1 MLPVSETDVTCQRP
15 DWFAIWSLIRAILSP
30 VLKKILIANRGE
42 IAVRVIRAARELG
55 IATVAVYSE
64 LDRNALHVRLADEA
78 YALGGQTA
86 AESYLNTEA
95 ILKAITDS
103 GADGVHPGYGF
114 FSENADFARAITAM
128 GVAFIGPPPEAID
141 EMGDKVSS
149 RKAAL
154 RGGAPIVPG
163 TTEFVTTAKEITDF
177 GNEFGWP
184 VAIKA
189 AFGGGGR
196 GMKVVQS
203 AAEVQDAMDSAQ
215 REARNFF
222 GRDEIYVERYL
233 TWPRHIEV
241 QLVGDKHGNVVWVST
256 RDCSAQRRHQKLIE
270 EAPAPGLP
278 DGVEEAMGAAAVKA
292 AKAVG
297 YFNAGTVEF
306 IYQDGDFFFLEMN
319 TRLQVEHPV
328 TEVITG
334 IDLVEWQIRVASGE
348 KLPMTQ
354 DEVRALQRGHAIEV
368 RINAENPAGG
378 KFLPSPGP
386 ITKLTAPD
394 GFGVRFDGGYETG
407 DEISQYYD
415 NLVGKVIVWGKDRDT
430 AIARTVRAL
439 KEMVVEGVATTIPA
453 DIAILEHPDF
463 AAVTHST
470 KWVEEVLDLSGIES
484 GPVVAPADADAPL
497 VQRQTTVEVNGRR
510 FDVKLWVPESAG
522 VAAAAPAK
530 KKAARSASA
539 SGGGA
544 GGGSGQIAVPMQGTI
559 VKVLVEV
566 GQAVEAGQSV
576 VVLEAMKMENQ
587 IEADKSG
594 TIKAVNVK
602 PGDTVGAGDV
612 VVVIE

>member
-1 MLPVSETDVTCQRP
+1 MLPVSGTDVTCQRP

-354 DEVRALQRGHAIEV
+354 EEVRALQRGHAIEV

-394 GFGVRFDGGYETG
+394 GFGVRFDGGYESG

-453 DIAILEHPDF
+453 DIAILDHPDF

-470 KWVEEVLDLSGIES
+470 KWVEEVLDLSSIES
-484 GPVVAPADADAPL
+484 GAVAPATDGDTPL

-522 VAAAAPAK
+522 VATSAPAK
-530 KKAARSASA
+530 KKAARSSSS

-587 IEADKSG
+587 IEADKTG
-594 TIKAVNVK
+594 TVKAVNVK
-602 PGDTVGAGDV
+602 PGDTVGSGDV

>member
-1 MLPVSETDVTCQRP
+1 
-15 DWFAIWSLIRAILSP
+15 

-42 IAVRVIRAARELG
+42 IAVRVIRAAREMG

-95 ILKAITDS
+95 ILKAIKDS

-114 FSENADFARAITAM
+114 FSENPDFARAITAM

-163 TTEFVTTAKEITDF
+163 TTEFCTSAQEIIDF
-177 GNEFGWP
+177 GREFGWP

-203 AAEVQDAMDSAQ
+203 EAEVQEAMDSAQ
-215 REARNFF
+215 REAKNFF

-241 QLVGDKHGNVVWVST
+241 QLVGDKQGNVVWIST
-256 RDCSAQRRHQKLIE
+256 RDCSAQRRHQKLVE

-297 YFNAGTVEF
+297 YYNAGTVEF

-328 TEVITG
+328 SEVITG

-348 KLPMTQ
+348 SLPMTQ
-354 DEVRALQRGHAIEV
+354 EEVRAAQRGAAIEI

-386 ITKLTAPD
+386 ITKLVAPD
-394 GFGVRFDGGYETG
+394 GFGVRFDGGYESG

-415 NLVGKVIVWGKDRDT
+415 NLVGKVIVWGKDRPT
-430 AIARTVRAL
+430 AIARTIRAL
-439 KEMVVEGVATTIPA
+439 KEMVVEGIATTIPA

-463 AAVTHST
+463 AGVTHST
-470 KWVEEVLDLSGIES
+470 KWVEEVLDLSGIDAT
-484 GPVVAPADADAPL
+484 PVAPAADGDAPL

-522 VAAAAPAK
+522 VAAAGPAK
-530 KKAARSASA
+530 KKAARSASG

>member
-1 MLPVSETDVTCQRP
+1 M
-15 DWFAIWSLIRAILSP
+15 
-30 VLKKILIANRGE
+30 
-42 IAVRVIRAARELG
+42 G

-95 ILKAITDS
+95 ILKAIKDS

-114 FSENADFARAITAM
+114 FSENPDFARAITAM

-163 TTEFVTTAKEITDF
+163 TTEFCTSAQEIIDF
-177 GNEFGWP
+177 GREFGWP
-184 VAIKA
+184 IAIKA

-196 GMKVVQS
+196 GMKVVQAES
-203 AAEVQDAMDSAQ
+203 EVQEAMDSAQ
-215 REARNFF
+215 REAKNFF

-241 QLVGDKHGNVVWVST
+241 QLVGDKQGNVVWIST

-297 YFNAGTVEF
+297 YYNAGTVEF

-328 TEVITG
+328 SEVITG

-348 KLPMTQ
+348 PLPMTQ
-354 DEVRALQRGHAIEV
+354 EEVRAAQRGAAIEI

-386 ITKLTAPD
+386 ITKLVAPD
-394 GFGVRFDGGYETG
+394 GFGVRFDGGYESG

-415 NLVGKVIVWGKDRDT
+415 NLVGKVIVWGKDRPT
-430 AIARTVRAL
+430 AIARTIRAL
-439 KEMVVEGVATTIPA
+439 KEMVVEGIATTIPA

-470 KWVEEVLDLSGIES
+470 KWVEEVLDLSGIDAS
-484 GPVVAPADADAPL
+484 PVAPAADGDAPL

-522 VAAAAPAK
+522 VAAAGPAK
-530 KKAARSASA
+530 KKTARAASG

-594 TIKAVNVK
+594 TIKAINVK

>member
-1 MLPVSETDVTCQRP
+1 M
-15 DWFAIWSLIRAILSP
+15 
-30 VLKKILIANRGE
+30 
-42 IAVRVIRAARELG
+42 G

-95 ILKAITDS
+95 ILKAIKDS

-114 FSENADFARAITAM
+114 FSENPDFARAITAM

-163 TTEFVTTAKEITDF
+163 TTEFCTSAQEIKDF
-177 GNEFGWP
+177 GKEFGWP

-196 GMKVVQS
+196 GMKVVHS
-203 AAEVQDAMDSAQ
+203 EAEVQEAMDSAQ
-215 REARNFF
+215 REAKNFF
-222 GRDEIYVERYL
+222 GRDEVYVERYL

-241 QLVGDKHGNVVWVST
+241 QLVGDKHGNVVWIST

-297 YFNAGTVEF
+297 YYNAGTVEF

-328 TEVITG
+328 SEVITG

-348 KLPMTQ
+348 PLPMTQ
-354 DEVRALQRGHAIEV
+354 EEVRAAQRGAAIEI

-386 ITKLTAPD
+386 ITKLVAPD
-394 GFGVRFDGGYETG
+394 GFGIRFDGGYESG

-415 NLVGKVIVWGKDRDT
+415 NLVGKVIVWGKDRPT
-430 AIARTVRAL
+430 AIARTIRAL
-439 KEMVVEGVATTIPA
+439 KEMVVEGIATTIPA

-470 KWVEEVLDLSGIES
+470 KWVEEVLDLSGIDAT
-484 GPVVAPADADAPL
+484 PVAPAADGDAPL

-522 VAAAAPAK
+522 VAAAGPAK

>member
-1 MLPVSETDVTCQRP
+1 M
-15 DWFAIWSLIRAILSP
+15 AP
-30 VLKKILIANRGE
+30 VLQKILIANRGE

-86 AESYLNTEA
+86 AESYLNTERILAA
-95 ILKAITDS
+95 IRES

-114 FSENADFARAITAM
+114 FSENADFAQAIADL
-128 GVAFIGPPPEAID
+128 GVAFIGPPASAIV

-149 RKAAL
+149 RRAAL

-163 TTEFVTTAKEITDF
+163 TTEFCTSAKEISDF
-177 GNEFGWP
+177 GAEYGYP

-203 AAEVQDAMDSAQ
+203 ADQVQEAMDSAQ
-215 REARNFF
+215 REAKAFF
-222 GRDEIYVERYL
+222 GRDEIYVEKYL

-241 QLVGDKHGNVVWVST
+241 QLVGDQHGNYVWVSL

-270 EAPAPGLP
+270 EAPAPALP

-292 AKAVG
+292 ASAVG
-297 YFNAGTVEF
+297 YYNAGTVEF
-306 IYQDGDFFFLEMN
+306 IYQDGEFFFLEMN

-354 DEVRALQRGHAIEV
+354 AEVAANRRGAAIEV

-378 KFLPSPGP
+378 KFLPSPGL
-386 ITKLTAPD
+386 ITTLKAPD
-394 GFGVRFDGGYETG
+394 GFGVRFDAGYEAG

-415 NLVGKVIVWGKDRDT
+415 NLVGKLIVWGKDRPT
-430 AIARTVRAL
+430 AIARTIRAL
-439 KEMVVEGVATTIPA
+439 EEMKIEGVATTIPA
-453 DIAILEHPDF
+453 DLAILRHPDF
-463 AAVTHST
+463 QNVKHST
-470 KWVEEVLDLSGIES
+470 KWVEEVLDLSGIEA
-484 GPVVAPADADAPL
+484 PAPPAPADGEAPL
-497 VQRQTTVEVNGRR
+497 VQRSTTVEVNGKR
-510 FDVKLWVPESAG
+510 FDVKMWVPDQPMVA
-522 VAAAAPAK
+522 VAAGGKAGGAK
-530 KKAARSASA
+530 KPARAAG
-539 SGGGA
+539 SGAAAGA
-544 GGGSGQIAVPMQGTI
+544 GSGQVAVPMQGTI

-566 GQAVEAGQSV
+566 GQAVEAGQAV

-587 IEADKSG
+587 IQAEKSG
-594 TIKAVNVK
+594 TVKEIKVTA
-602 PGDTVGAGDV
+602 GDTVGAGDI
-612 VVVIE
+612 VVIIE

>member
-1 MLPVSETDVTCQRP
+1 MSQ
-15 DWFAIWSLIRAILSP
+15 FAFTPSIAPTLSL

-42 IAVRVIRAARELG
+42 IAVRVIRAAREMG
-55 IATVAVYSE
+55 IKTVAVYSE
-64 LDRNALHVRLADEA
+64 LDRNSLHVRLADEA

-95 ILKAITDS
+95 ILDAIKKS

-114 FSENADFARAITAM
+114 FSENADFAKAITEL
-128 GVAFIGPPPEAID
+128 GVEFIGPPPAAII

-149 RKAAL
+149 RIAAQ

-163 TTEFVTTAKEITDF
+163 TTEFAKSAKEIEDF
-177 GNEFGWP
+177 GNKFGFP

-203 AAEVQDAMDSAQ
+203 AADVKEAMDSAQ
-215 REARNFF
+215 REAKAFF
-222 GRDEIYVERYL
+222 GRDEVYVEKYL

-270 EAPAPGLP
+270 EAPAGALP
-278 DGVEEAMGAAAVKA
+278 DGVEEAMGEAAVKA

-297 YFNAGTVEF
+297 YYNAGTVEF
-306 IYQDGDFFFLEMN
+306 IYQDGEFFFLEMN

-328 TEVITG
+328 TEAITG

-354 DEVRALQRGHAIEV
+354 KQVAAQRRGHAIEI

-378 KFLPSPGP
+378 KFLPSPGT
-386 ITKLTAPD
+386 ITKLVTPD
-394 GFGVRFDGGYETG
+394 GFGVRFDGGYESG
-407 DEISQYYD
+407 DTVSQYYD
-415 NLVGKVIVWGKDRDT
+415 NLVGKLIVWGKDRDT
-430 AIARTVRAL
+430 AIARTIRAL
-439 KEMVVEGVATTIPA
+439 NEMVVEGVHTTIPA
-453 DIAILEHPDF
+453 DVAILEHPDF
-463 AAVTHST
+463 VAFQHST
-470 KWVEEVLDLSGIES
+470 KWVEERLDLSNVGTT
-484 GPVVAPADADAPL
+484 APAPAGDEAEAL
-497 VQRQTTVEVNGRR
+497 VERKTTVEVNGKR
-510 FDVKLWVPESAG
+510 FAVKMWVPEGQMVSAG
-522 VAAAAPAK
+522 PAK
-530 KKAARSASA
+530 AKKPARAA
-539 SGGGA
+539 SGGSGA
-544 GGGSGQIAVPMQGTI
+544 AGGSGSGDVVVPMQGTI

-566 GQAVEAGQSV
+566 GQEVEAGQAV

-587 IEADKSG
+587 IQAEKSG
-594 TIKAVNVK
+594 KVKEIKVK
-602 PGDTVGAGDV
+602 AGDTVGSGDIV
-612 VVVIE
+612 AIIE

>member
-1 MLPVSETDVTCQRP
+1 M
-15 DWFAIWSLIRAILSP
+15 
-30 VLKKILIANRGE
+30 LKKILIANRGE
-42 IAVRVIRAARELG
+42 IAVRVIRTAREMG

-95 ILKAITDS
+95 ILDAIRKS

-114 FSENADFARAITAM
+114 FSENADFARAITEM
-128 GVAFIGPPPEAID
+128 GVAFIGPPPEAIV

-163 TTEFVTTAKEITDF
+163 TTEFVTTAKEIQDF
-177 GNEFGWP
+177 GKQFGWP

-203 AAEVQDAMDSAQ
+203 ADQVQEAMDSAQ
-215 REARNFF
+215 RESKAFF

-278 DGVEEAMGAAAVKA
+278 AGVEEAMGEAAVKA

-297 YFNAGTVEF
+297 YYNAGTVEF
-306 IYQDGDFFFLEMN
+306 IFQDNDFFFLEMN

-354 DEVRALQRGHAIEV
+354 QEVAARRNGHGIEV
-368 RINAENPAGG
+368 RINAENPTAG
-378 KFLPSPGP
+378 KFLPSPGT
-386 ITKLTAPD
+386 ITKLTTPD
-394 GFGVRFDGGYETG
+394 GFGTRFDGGYEAG
-407 DEISQYYD
+407 DTVSQYYD
-415 NLVGKVIVWGKDRDT
+415 NLVGKLIVWGKDRDT
-430 AIARTVRAL
+430 AIARTIRAL
-439 KEMVVEGVATTIPA
+439 DEMVVEGVHTTIPA
-453 DIAILEHPDF
+453 DLAILRHPDF

-470 KWVEEVLDLSGIES
+470 KWVEETLDLSSMVSTTGGNATNEE
-484 GPVVAPADADAPL
+484 GL
-497 VQRQTTVEVNGRR
+497 VERATTIEVNGKR
-510 FDVKLWVPESAG
+510 FDVKMWVPEFASG
-522 VAAAAPAK
+522 PAK
-530 KKAARSASA
+530 KAKKPTRGASGSGGSAS
-539 SGGGA
+539 SGEVA
-544 GGGSGQIAVPMQGTI
+544 APMQGTI
-559 VKVLVEV
+559 VKVTVEV
-566 GQAVEAGQSV
+566 GQEVAVGDSV
-576 VVLEAMKMENQ
+576 AVLEAMKMENQ
-587 IEADKSG
+587 ITAE
-594 TIKAVNVK
+594 KAGKVTKVNVK
-602 PGDTVGAGDV
+602 AGDKV
-612 VVVIE
+612 GSGDILIVIE

>member
-1 MLPVSETDVTCQRP
+1 
-15 DWFAIWSLIRAILSP
+15 

-42 IAVRVIRAARELG
+42 IAVRVIRAAREMG

-103 GADGVHPGYGF
+103 GADAVHPGYGF
-114 FSENADFARAITAM
+114 FSENSDFAQAITDM
-128 GVAFIGPPPEAID
+128 GVAFIGPPPAAIV

-184 VAIKA
+184 IAIKA

-203 AAEVQDAMDSAQ
+203 AAEVQEAMDSAQ
-215 REARNFF
+215 RESKNFF

-241 QLVGDKHGNVVWVST
+241 QLVGDKHGNVVWIST

-270 EAPAPGLP
+270 EAPAPSLP
-278 DGVEEAMGAAAVKA
+278 AGVEEAMGAAAVKA

-297 YFNAGTVEF
+297 YYNAGTVEF
-306 IYQDGDFFFLEMN
+306 IFQDGEFFFLEMN

-348 KLPMTQ
+348 TLPMTQ
-354 DEVRALQRGHAIEV
+354 EEVLAARRGHAIEI

-386 ITKLTAPD
+386 ITKLVAPD
-394 GFGVRFDGGYETG
+394 GFGVRFDGGYESG

-415 NLVGKVIVWGKDRDT
+415 NLVGKLIVWGRDRDV
-430 AIARTVRAL
+430 AIARTIRAL
-439 KEMVVEGVATTIPA
+439 NELVVEGIATTIPA

-463 AAVTHST
+463 QAVTHST
-470 KWVEEVLDLSGIES
+470 KWVEEVLDLSNVG
-484 GPVVAPADADAPL
+484 VAPIVGGGNDDEPM
-497 VQRQTTVEVNGRR
+497 VERKTTVEVNGRR
-510 FDVKLWVPESAG
+510 FGVKIWVPESAG
-522 VAAAAPAK
+522 TAAPAAKAK
-530 KKAARSASA
+530 KPARSASA

-544 GGGSGQIAVPMQGTI
+544 GGGSGKVEVPMQGTI

-594 TIKAVNVK
+594 TVKAVNVK

>member
-1 MLPVSETDVTCQRP
+1 M
-15 DWFAIWSLIRAILSP
+15 
-30 VLKKILIANRGE
+30 LKKILIANRGE
-42 IAVRVIRAARELG
+42 IAVRVIRTAREMG

-86 AESYLNTEA
+86 AESYLNTETILDA
-95 ILKAITDS
+95 IRKS

-114 FSENADFARAITAM
+114 FSENADFARAITEM
-128 GVAFIGPPPEAID
+128 GVAFIGPPPEAIV

-163 TTEFVTTAKEITDF
+163 TTEFVTTAKEIQDF

-203 AAEVQDAMDSAQ
+203 SDQVQEAMDSAQ
-215 REARNFF
+215 RESKAFF

-278 DGVEEAMGAAAVKA
+278 DGVEEAMGEAAVKA

-297 YFNAGTVEF
+297 YYNAGTVEF
-306 IYQDGDFFFLEMN
+306 IFQDNDVFFLEMN

-354 DEVRALQRGHAIEV
+354 KQVAARRNGHGIEV
-368 RINAENPAGG
+368 RINAENPTAG
-378 KFLPSPGP
+378 KFLPSPGT
-386 ITKLTAPD
+386 ITKLTTPD
-394 GFGVRFDGGYETG
+394 GFGTRFDGGYEAG
-407 DEISQYYD
+407 DTVSQYYD
-415 NLVGKVIVWGKDRDT
+415 NLVGKLIVWGKDRDT
-430 AIARTVRAL
+430 AIARTIRAL
-439 KEMVVEGVATTIPA
+439 DEMVIEGVHTTIPA
-453 DIAILEHPDF
+453 DLAILRHPDF
-463 AAVTHST
+463 SAITHST
-470 KWVEEVLDLSGIES
+470 KWVEETLDLSGMVSTTGGTATNDE
-484 GPVVAPADADAPL
+484 GL
-497 VQRQTTVEVNGRR
+497 VERATTIEVNGKR
-510 FDVKLWVPESAG
+510 FDVKMWVPEF
-522 VAAAAPAK
+522 
-530 KKAARSASA
+530 A
-539 SGGGA
+539 SGPVKKSNKPTRGS
-544 GGGSGQIAVPMQGTI
+544 GGSGGSANSGEVAAPMQGTI
-559 VKVLVEV
+559 VKVSVEV
-566 GQAVEAGQSV
+566 GQEVAVGDSV

-587 IEADKSG
+587 ITAE
-594 TIKAVNVK
+594 KAGKVTKVNVK
-602 PGDTVGAGDV
+602 VGDKVGSGDILI
-612 VVVIE
+612 VIE

>member
-1 MLPVSETDVTCQRP
+1 
-15 DWFAIWSLIRAILSP
+15 

-42 IAVRVIRAARELG
+42 IAVRVIRAAREMG

-86 AESYLNTEA
+86 AESYINTEA
-95 ILKAITDS
+95 ILKAIKDS
-103 GADGVHPGYGF
+103 GADAVHPGYGF
-114 FSENADFARAITAM
+114 FSENAEFARAIGAM
-128 GVAFIGPPPEAID
+128 GVQFIGPPPEAID

-163 TTEFVTTAKEITDF
+163 TTEFAQSAQEIIDF
-177 GNEFGWP
+177 GKEFGWP

-189 AFGGGGR
+189 AYGGGGR
-196 GMKVVQS
+196 GMKVVHS
-203 AAEVQDAMDSAQ
+203 EAEVQEAMDSAQ
-215 REARNFF
+215 REAKNFF
-222 GRDEIYVERYL
+222 GRDEVYVERYL

-256 RDCSAQRRHQKLIE
+256 RDCSAQRRHQKLVE

-297 YFNAGTVEF
+297 YYNAGTVEF
-306 IYQDGDFFFLEMN
+306 IYQDGEFFFLEMN

-334 IDLVEWQIRVASGE
+334 IDLVEWQIRVAAGE

-354 DEVRALQRGHAIEV
+354 KEVRARQSGAAIEI

-386 ITKLTAPD
+386 ITKLVAPD
-394 GFGVRFDGGYETG
+394 GFGVRFDSGYESG

-415 NLVGKVIVWGKDRDT
+415 NLVGKLIVWGKDRPT
-430 AIARTVRAL
+430 AIARTLRCL

-470 KWVEEVLDLSGIES
+470 KWVEEVLDLSHIGTA
-484 GPVVAPADADAPL
+484 PVGAPAGDDDAPL

-522 VAAAAPAK
+522 VAASSPAK
-530 KKAARSASA
+530 KKAPRAA
-539 SGGGA
+539 SGSGGA
-544 GGGSGQIAVPMQGTI
+544 GGGGNGQVAVPMQGTI

-566 GQAVEAGQSV
+566 GQSVEAGQSV

-594 TIKAVNVK
+594 VVKAINVA

>member
-1 MLPVSETDVTCQRP
+1 
-15 DWFAIWSLIRAILSP
+15 

-42 IAVRVIRAARELG
+42 IAVRVIRTAREMG

-95 ILKAITDS
+95 ILDAIRKS

-114 FSENADFARAITAM
+114 FSENADFARAITEM
-128 GVAFIGPPPEAID
+128 GVAFIGPPPEAIV

-163 TTEFVTTAKEITDF
+163 TTEFVTTAKEIQDF
-177 GNEFGWP
+177 GNDFGWP

-203 AAEVQDAMDSAQ
+203 ADQVQEAMDSAQ
-215 REARNFF
+215 RESKAFF

-278 DGVEEAMGAAAVKA
+278 DGVEDAMGEAAVKA

-297 YFNAGTVEF
+297 YYNAGTVEF
-306 IYQDGDFFFLEMN
+306 IFQDNDFFFLEMN

-354 DEVRALQRGHAIEV
+354 KQVAARRNGHGIEV
-368 RINAENPAGG
+368 RINAENATAG
-378 KFLPSPGP
+378 KFLPSPGT
-386 ITKLTAPD
+386 ITKLTTPD
-394 GFGVRFDGGYETG
+394 GFGTRFDGGYEAG
-407 DEISQYYD
+407 DTVSQYYD
-415 NLVGKVIVWGKDRDT
+415 NLVGKLIVWGKDRDT
-430 AIARTVRAL
+430 AIARTIRAL
-439 KEMVVEGVATTIPA
+439 DEMVIEGVHTTIPA
-453 DIAILEHPDF
+453 DLAILRHPDF
-463 AAVTHST
+463 SAVTHST
-470 KWVEEVLDLSGIES
+470 KWVEETLDLSGMVSTAGGTATNDE
-484 GPVVAPADADAPL
+484 GL
-497 VQRQTTVEVNGRR
+497 VERATTIEVNGKR
-510 FDVKLWVPESAG
+510 FDVKMWVPEF
-522 VAAAAPAK
+522 
-530 KKAARSASA
+530 A
-539 SGGGA
+539 SGPVKKSNKPTRGS
-544 GGGSGQIAVPMQGTI
+544 GGSGGSANSGEVAAPMQGTI
-559 VKVLVEV
+559 VKVSVEV
-566 GQAVEAGQSV
+566 GQQVAVGDSV

-587 IEADKSG
+587 ITAE
-594 TIKAVNVK
+594 KAGKITKVNVK
-602 PGDTVGAGDV
+602 VGDKVGSGDIL
-612 VVVIE
+612 VVIE

>member
-1 MLPVSETDVTCQRP
+1 
-15 DWFAIWSLIRAILSP
+15 

-42 IAVRVIRAARELG
+42 IAVRVIRAAREMG

-64 LDRNALHVRLADEA
+64 LDRNSLHVRLADEA

-95 ILKAITDS
+95 ILDAIRRS

-163 TTEFVTTAKEITDF
+163 TTEFVTSAQEIISF
-177 GNEFGWP
+177 GNDFGWP

-189 AFGGGGR
+189 AYGGGGR
-196 GMKVVQS
+196 GMKVVHS
-203 AAEVQDAMDSAQ
+203 ADQVQDAMDSAQ
-215 REARNFF
+215 REAKNFF
-222 GRDEIYVERYL
+222 GRDEIYVEKYL

-241 QLVGDKHGNVVWVST
+241 QLVGDTHGNVVWVST

-270 EAPAPGLP
+270 EAPAGALP
-278 DGVEEAMGAAAVKA
+278 DGVEDAMGEAAVKA

-297 YFNAGTVEF
+297 YHNAGTVEF
-306 IYQDGDFFFLEMN
+306 IYQDGEFFFLEMN

-328 TEVITG
+328 TEAITG

-354 DEVRALQRGHAIEV
+354 KQVLAARRGHAIEV

-386 ITKLTAPD
+386 INKLVTPD
-394 GFGVRFDGGYETG
+394 GFGVRFDGGYESG
-407 DEISQYYD
+407 DSISQYYD
-415 NLVGKVIVWGKDRDT
+415 NLVGKLIVWGKDRET
-430 AIARTVRAL
+430 AIARTIRAL
-439 KEMVVEGVATTIPA
+439 EETVVEGVATTIPA
-453 DIAILEHPDF
+453 DLAILRHPDF
-463 AAVTHST
+463 VAFQHST
-470 KWVEEVLDLSGIES
+470 KWVEERLDLSGVDAS
-484 GPVVAPADADAPL
+484 PAAAPAGDDDAPL
-497 VQRQTTVEVNGRR
+497 VQRSTTVEVNGRR

-522 VAAAAPAK
+522 VAAASPAK
-530 KKAARSASA
+530 KKAPRAS
-539 SGGGA
+539 SGGGGGA
-544 GGGSGQIAVPMQGTI
+544 GGGSGQVAVPMQGTI

-566 GQAVEAGQSV
+566 GQKVEAGQSV

-594 TIKAVNVK
+594 TVKAVNVK

>member
-1 MLPVSETDVTCQRP
+1 MAGV
-15 DWFAIWSLIRAILSP
+15 LS
-30 VLKKILIANRGE
+30 KILIANRGE

-55 IATVAVYSE
+55 IKTVAVYSE

-95 ILKAITDS
+95 ILDAIEKS

-114 FSENADFARAITAM
+114 FSENADFARAISAK
-128 GVAFIGPPPEAID
+128 GVAFIGPPPAAID

-163 TTEFVTTAKEITDF
+163 TTDFVTTAKEIEDF
-177 GNEFGWP
+177 GNEYGFP

-196 GMKVVQS
+196 GMKVVKSAEEVQS
-203 AAEVQDAMDSAQ
+203 AMESAQ
-215 REARNFF
+215 RESKNFF
-222 GRDEIYVERYL
+222 GRDEIYVEKYL

-241 QLVGDKHGNVVWVST
+241 QLVGDQHGNYVWVST
-256 RDCSAQRRHQKLIE
+256 RDCSAQRRHQKLVE
-270 EAPAPGLP
+270 EAPAPALP
-278 DGVEEAMGAAAVKA
+278 AGVEEAMGEAAIKA

-306 IYQDGDFFFLEMN
+306 IYQDGEFFFLEMN

-348 KLPMTQ
+348 HLPMTQ
-354 DEVRALQRGHAIEV
+354 EQVAANRRGHGIEI

-378 KFLPSPGP
+378 KFLPSPGK
-386 ITKLTAPD
+386 ITALTAPD
-394 GFGVRFDGGYETG
+394 GFGVRFDAGYEAG

-415 NLVGKVIVWGKDRDT
+415 NLVGKLIVWGKDRPT
-430 AIARTVRAL
+430 AIARTIRAL

-453 DIAILEHPDF
+453 DLAILQHADF

-470 KWVEEVLDLSGIES
+470 KWVEEVLDLSHIGAPKKPES
-484 GPVVAPADADAPL
+484 TGEDAAPL
-497 VQRQTTVEVNGRR
+497 VERRTTVEVNGKR
-510 FDVKLWVPESAG
+510 FDVKMWVPDTPMVAVAG
-522 VAAAAPAK
+522 GGAAP
-530 KKAARSASA
+530 KKAARAA
-539 SGGGA
+539 GGGGA
-544 GGGSGQIAVPMQGTI
+544 GGGSGSGKVEVPMQGTI

-566 GQAVEAGQSV
+566 GQAVEAGQAV

-587 IEADKSG
+587 ITADKAG
-594 TIKAVNVK
+594 TVKEVKVNV
-602 PGDTVGAGDV
+602 GDKVGAGDV